1 MESTTDSTEEEEEE
15 EDVDTSEKDL
25 TDEKEDA
32 VNKVQGMQY

>member
-1 MESTTDSTEEEEEE
+1 MESTTDSTEEEEDE
-15 EDVDTSEKDL
+15 DTSEKDL